1 MKFLLFATL
10 LLAASMKAEAKPLA
24 EAMHEFA
31 GVWGLHNWALIW
43 NVQISNARL
52 HNRCLKY

>member
-10 LLAASMKAEAKPLA
+10 LLAASMNAEAKPLA

-31 GVWGLHNWALIW
+31 EVWGLHNWALIW
-43 NVQISNARL
+43 NIQISNARL
-52 HNRCLKY
+52 YIQCLNC